1 MVFGWARENGRGPR
15 TGLKNIN
22 SLLACKF
29 GFYCSCSD
37 SNLIFLEYK
46 ISTSIPLTAQRPEPF
61 RRIRIQKFNP
71 PPISLYLN
79 FQRAQRPRRAFTYT
93 RYRCLEFFPCIIF
106 HFFIPSS
113 PRPWHAGHCNR
124 PTGVSNALSYYPK
137 SAAKRRLRAASR
149 LRTGWIIW
157 INAVGLPSV

>member
-1 MVFGWARENGRGPR
+1 MLR
-15 TGLKNIN
+15 LKPSHIT
-22 SLLACKF
+22 S
-29 GFYCSCSD
+29 SD
-37 SNLIFLEYK
+37 VVIFLEYK

-124 PTGVSNALSYYPK
+124 PTGVSNALSYYPNL
-137 SAAKRRLRAASR
+137 RLRGDYAR
-149 LRTGWIIW
+149 LLGCAR
-157 INAVGLPSV
+157 VGLYESTRSVYRRCTFVCMIGEGSS